1 MIFMLESCRSLS
13 WWGRC
18 RLHQRMR
25 CRFLDP
31 WLCHLSCYAATWEAC
46 EEDQEH
52 FLRLQPTIGELS
64 LLSPWHHSDV
74 RYPNLPLVTRYS
86 WLICKKKCCLS
97 GGLNPPHQKNIKKPC
112 DAVGFWPWDK
122 RLADLCWSSIRFK
135 LSDLLRAD
143 VALSQKIG
151 GIESILFR
159 SLAFFS
165 PKFFIIFPI
174 PGAIIFQSPELAG
187 LGGLWKPV
195 RGLGA
200 WSSVAAQFKFMG
212 EMGEMGEMDGRLGYI
227 MLHPFYLHNV
237 NIYIYT

>member
-1 MIFMLESCRSLS
+1 M
-13 WWGRC
+13 
-18 RLHQRMR
+18 
-25 CRFLDP
+25 
-31 WLCHLSCYAATWEAC
+31 
-46 EEDQEH
+46 
-52 FLRLQPTIGELS
+52 
-64 LLSPWHHSDV
+64 
-74 RYPNLPLVTRYS
+74 
-86 WLICKKKCCLS
+86 
-97 GGLNPPHQKNIKKPC
+97 
-112 DAVGFWPWDK
+112 GFWPWDK

-237 NIYIYT
+237 NIYIYIHNYIYIYFHISIYYICDISLSLYIYIYVICRAIKDLKKPTGPVYMYPSDTAESSVATEARPVWHWHRCWWGWTSYSYSHI